1 VSAVTER
8 RSWWLRLVLAAAML
22 ATGAWVVDHGVAGI
36 AFGAVAQVV
45 GDVGAGHLAL
55 LALIW
60 AGGLVMYCVVL
71 SSAMPGLGALRTLT
85 VNLTGSAVANSIPL
99 GGAVATALN
108 WRMLKGWGHSNA
120 AFVAFSTVTNA
131 LAVLMKLVLPVVA
144 VGCLVAASVQVPMVL
159 WCTAIVCAALLA
171 AAAATAV
178 WLSYRPPSAPPAR
191 HRWLRRI
198 EAFLAGSGTQI
209 VAIVRRRWAW
219 LLAGSLAYTGA
230 QVVLLGVS
238 LRAVGLVVPIS
249 TIVAAAAI
257 ERLGTVIPLTPG
269 GAGVAEAGTVAWL
282 IATGLDPTQAVAGV
296 LLYRAFVVVMEI
308 PVGGAVLAGWVWQNR
323 GGPTNELR
331 RPACASLT

>member
-1 VSAVTER
+1 VAAQRT
-8 RSWWLRLVLAAAML
+8 WWLRLALAVAM
-22 ATGAWVVDHGVAGI
+22 AVTAFWVVTHGVAGI
-36 AFGAVAQVV
+36 AFGAVADVV
-45 GDVGAGHLAL
+45 ADVGLGHLAL

-60 AGGLVMYCVVL
+60 AGGLGMYCLVL
-71 SSAMPGLGALRTLT
+71 ASAMPGLGARRTLT

-99 GGAVATALN
+99 GGALATALN

-120 AFVAFSTVTNA
+120 AFVAYSTVTNA

-144 VGCLVAASVQVPMVL
+144 VACLVAASARVPVVL
-159 WCTAIVCAALLA
+159 WFTAISCALLLCGSA
-171 AAAATAV
+171 GLAV
-178 WLSYRPPSAPPAR
+178 WLSRRPSTAPPTR
-191 HRWLRRI
+191 HRWLHRV
-198 EAFLAGSGTQI
+198 EVFLAGSGTQI
-209 VAIVRRRWAW
+209 IQILRRRWAW

-230 QVVLLGVS
+230 QVVLLGMS
-238 LRAVGLVVPIS
+238 LRAVGLVVPVA
-249 TIVAAAAI
+249 TIIAAAAI

-323 GGPTNELR
+323 AGPNDRLR
-331 RPACASLT
+331 RSACASLT

>member
-1 VSAVTER
+1 VVAVTAQR
-8 RSWWLRLVLAAAML
+8 AWWLRLALAVVML
-22 ATGAWVVDHGVAGI
+22 VTAVWVVRHGVAGI
-36 AFGAVAQVV
+36 AFSAVARVV

-60 AGGLVMYCVVL
+60 ASGLAMYCVVL
-71 SSAMPGLGALRTLT
+71 SSAFPGLGARRTLT
-85 VNLTGSAVANSIPL
+85 VNLTGSAVANTIPL
-99 GGAVATALN
+99 GGALATALN
-108 WRMLKGWGHSNA
+108 WRMLRGWGHSNA

-144 VGCLVAASVQVPMVL
+144 VGCLVAASAQVPFVL
-159 WCTAIVCAALLA
+159 WCTAIACAVVLVGA
-171 AAAATAV
+171 AAIAV
-178 WLSYRPPSAPPAR
+178 WLSFRTSTASPPR

-198 EAFLAGSGTQI
+198 ESFLAGSGTQI
-209 VAIVRRRWAW
+209 VQIVRRRWAW

-230 QVVLLGVS
+230 QVVLLGAS
-238 LRAVGLVVPIS
+238 LHAVGLNVPIA
-249 TIVAAAAI
+249 TIIAAAAI

-308 PVGGAVLAGWVWQNR
+308 PVGGAVLAGWVWRNR
-323 GGPTNELR
+323 GGPTDSFR